1 MKRRRVQPIV
11 LTKGK
16 KNKNMLRLSVCEFSI
31 YRPIF
36 KIDCENGLNFVADAK
51 GLDGNSD
58 IMNRD
63 NGYKYKKR

>member
-1 MKRRRVQPIV
+1 
-11 LTKGK
+11 
-16 KNKNMLRLSVCEFSI
+16 MLRLSVCEFSI

>member
-1 MKRRRVQPIV
+1 MKSRRVPPIV

-16 KNKNMLRLSVCEFSI
+16 KSESVLSVCRFSI
-31 YRPIF
+31 YRPMF
-36 KIDCENGLNFVADAK
+36 KVDCENGLNFLADAK
-51 GLDGNSD
+51 GLGGNSD